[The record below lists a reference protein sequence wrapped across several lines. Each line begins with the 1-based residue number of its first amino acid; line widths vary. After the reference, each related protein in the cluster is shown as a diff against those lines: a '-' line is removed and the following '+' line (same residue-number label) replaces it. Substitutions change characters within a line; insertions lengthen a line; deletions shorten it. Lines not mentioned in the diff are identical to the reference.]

1 MCDNK
6 NLFSFSKV
14 EGTVGARSSVR
25 IIITFSPQYTMNYY
39 ERVFCVVRNHQV
51 LYVDLLGSSFDILTK
66 PLALMQRHVDIFR
79 HKVIMGIHNK
89 IKKQKMI
96 NQSSTNQSI
105 TAGGNMNSTKNLLM
119 AAKTSGLLTGNSGG
133 QNGGFDDEVE
143 INLES
148 KLKFLIV

>member
-1 MCDNK
+1 
-6 NLFSFSKV
+6 
-14 EGTVGARSSVR
+14 
-25 IIITFSPQYTMNYY
+25 
-39 ERVFCVVRNHQV
+39 
-51 LYVDLLGSSFDILTK
+51 
-66 PLALMQRHVDIFR
+66 MQRHVDIFR